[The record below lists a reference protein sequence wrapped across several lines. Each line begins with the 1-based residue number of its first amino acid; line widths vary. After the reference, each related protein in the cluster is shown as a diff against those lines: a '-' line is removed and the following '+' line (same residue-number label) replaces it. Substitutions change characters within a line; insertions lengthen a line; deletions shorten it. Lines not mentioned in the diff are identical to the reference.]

1 MRLYDLTE
9 QYSDLLELA
18 QEGGEGVDYAAMLEG
33 MEGAIGDKLDG
44 YCKVIRTL
52 EAEAEAVANEST
64 RLAQRKT
71 SLENEAKRMK
81 DAIKVNMM
89 RIGMDKHKS
98 PMFTVSVTKPRER
111 VEVTN
116 IDAVP
121 SQYLKVAAPTVDKKA
136 VTDALKAGEK
146 IHGVTIVLGEQG
158 LTIR

>member
-1 MRLYDLTE
+1 MRLYDLTD
-9 QYSDLLELA
+9 QYRDLLELA
-18 QEGGEGVDYAAMLEG
+18 QEGAEGVDYTAMLEG

-52 EAEAEAVANEST
+52 EAEAEAVAIEAT
-64 RLAQRKT
+64 RMAQRKT

-121 SQYLKVAAPTVDKKA
+121 MKYIKIAAPTVDKKA
-136 VTDALKAGEK
+136 VAEAMKAGAK
-146 IHGVTIVLGEQG
+146 IPGVTTVLGEQG

>member
-9 QYSDLLELA
+9 QYRDLLEMA
-18 QEGGEGVDYAAMLEG
+18 QDGGEGVDYAAMLEG
-33 MEGAIGDKLDG
+33 MEGAISDKLDG

-71 SLENEAKRMK
+71 RLENEAKRMK

-111 VEVTN
+111 VEVLN
-116 IDAVP
+116 IKAVP
-121 SQYLKVAAPTVDKKA
+121 LEFKTKPEPTVNKKA
-136 VTDALKAGEK
+136 VMDALKAGKK
-146 IHGVTIVLGEQG
+146 IRGVTIVQGEQG

>member
-9 QYSDLLELA
+9 QYRDLLEMA

-33 MEGAIGDKLDG
+33 MEGAISDKLDG

-111 VEVTN
+111 VEVLN
-116 IDAVP
+116 IKAVP
-121 SQYLKVAAPTVDKKA
+121 LEFKTKPEPTVNKKA
-136 VTDALKAGEK
+136 IMDAWKAGK
-146 IHGVTIVLGEQG
+146 KVRGVTIVQGELG
-158 LTIR
+158 LMIR